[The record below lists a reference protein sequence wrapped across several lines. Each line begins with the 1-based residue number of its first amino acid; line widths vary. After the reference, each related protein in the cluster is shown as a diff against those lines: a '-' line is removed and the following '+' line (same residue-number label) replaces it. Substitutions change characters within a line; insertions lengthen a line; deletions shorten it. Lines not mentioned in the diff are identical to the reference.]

1 MCIQELQRWPI
12 VDKYGDMQILR
23 LFITKKLYINN
34 KRVLQFSSIAKKF
47 VYLSFEE
54 YEVNIHNAI
63 VHKI

>member
-1 MCIQELQRWPI
+1 MPFQDWVMLICNYIYCHFRAIIHE
-12 VDKYGDMQILR
+12 
-23 LFITKKLYINN
+23 INN
-34 KRVLQFSSIAKKF
+34 KRVLQFSSIAKNF